1 MKRRNAFTLVELLVV
16 IGIIAVLV
24 GLLLPALTKAQ
35 RQAMRVQCASNLRN
49 IGQAL
54 FSYGADYAGNL
65 PQFFADPQH
74 PYEYS
79 GGFWMWDMEIP
90 CRDAMVKYGVT
101 QASQYCPTNAA
112 TMNATSGTLTTWNFS
127 TPVPRQT
134 GIVQGTI
141 GYAIM
146 GYVWLTAR
154 PEGYIGQT
162 TNVPV
167 QSHYPSYTITNG
179 STFNSFPYTDYYQGL
194 GHFDYQSKLK
204 PTTTYPALAAYHFLR
219 APISSEIELVMDP
232 IISAPDPNYP
242 TVPYYFG
249 PTGGFP
255 IPMPSAHLYGATPDG
270 GNIMFMDGHV
280 DWRPFKQMIKH
291 AYAGDGTG
299 TPTFWW

>member
-24 GLLLPALTKAQ
+24 GLLLPALTKAK
-35 RQAMRVQCASNLRN
+35 RQALRVQCASNLRN

-54 FSYGADYAGNL
+54 FSYAADNAGNL
-65 PQFFADPQH
+65 PQFFADPLH
-74 PYEYS
+74 PYEYR

-101 QASQYCPTNAA
+101 QASQYCPTNAD
-112 TMNATSGTLTTWNFS
+112 TMNATSGGVTTWSFYL
-127 TPVPRQT
+127 PVPT
-134 GIVQGTI
+134 NPTI
-141 GYAIM
+141 GYGIM

-162 TNVPV
+162 TNIPNPA
-167 QSHYPSYTITNG
+167 HYSYTITGN
-179 STFNSFPYTDYYQGL
+179 FNTFPYTDYYAGP

-242 TVPYYFG
+242 TTPYYFG

-270 GNIMFMDGHV
+270 GNVMFMDGHV

-291 AYAGDGTG
+291 AFAGDGTG